1 MDSAATRPFG
11 GSFLTQRTTAAGS
24 TFTPEQL
31 GEDCLA
37 IGRMA
42 DEFWARDIA
51 PSLDALLR
59 HEPGVARGLLRKAAA
74 LGLTSMQIPEAYGGL
89 DLDLPSVMV
98 AIEHLGRDA
107 SYLGWHLGHT
117 SIGMLPLIFY
127 GTEAQKAKYLPLMAS
142 ADMLGAYALT
152 EPQAGSD
159 ALAARTRA
167 DLSPDGRHYVLTGQ
181 KMWITNGGAADL
193 FTVFAK
199 VHGEAFTAFLV
210 ERRFGVTTGAEE
222 HKMGLS
228 GTSTT
233 AVYFDRV
240 PVPVENVLGDIG
252 RGHIIALNIL
262 NVGRLEMGPNM
273 LMGARQVLDT
283 SLRYA
288 SERRAFG
295 TTISTFGA
303 IQHKLADCA
312 VRMFATESATWRVV
326 GLVEA
331 DTRRRHDS
339 GQPRHAAAPEAF
351 EEFAAECSIV
361 KVVSSEMLDAVAD
374 HGVQIHGGYGYHRDY
389 LVERAYRDARINRI
403 FEGSNEINR
412 LIIPGLI
419 ARRAARPGRDLLP
432 RAAATLASVSSL
444 AGHAPA
450 RDDETVVANLHTAA
464 LLLFGAVHQHTGDAL
479 REPQEVVM
487 CLADAIIEAFVAESV
502 HLRACALA
510 GTPAGATASAISQ
523 VHLRDALSRV
533 AQVATTALPALLS
546 ERDARIAL
554 AAVHT
559 LTTADPIDVIAL
571 RRQIA
576 KVTLEAGRSLF

>member
-1 MDSAATRPFG
+1 MASSVSRPFG
-11 GSFLTQRTTAAGS
+11 GSFLTDHAHVGS

-31 GEDCLA
+31 GDECLA
-37 IGRMA
+37 IGRMV
-42 DEFWARDIA
+42 DEFWARDVA

-59 HEPGVARGLLRKAAA
+59 HEPGVARGLLRKAAT
-74 LGLTSMQIPEAYGGL
+74 LGLTSMQIPEAHGGL

-107 SYLGWHLGHT
+107 SYLGWHLGH
-117 SIGMLPLIFY
+117 SGIGMLPLIFY
-127 GTEAQKAKYLPLMAS
+127 GTEAQKAKYLPQMAS

-181 KMWITNGGAADL
+181 KMWITNGGEADL
-193 FTVFAK
+193 FTVFAN
-199 VHGEAFTAFLV
+199 VNGEAFTAFLV
-210 ERRFGVTTGAEE
+210 ERSFGVTTGAEE
-222 HKMGLS
+222 QKMGLS

-288 SERRAFG
+288 LERRAFG

-303 IQHKLADCA
+303 IQHKLAECA
-312 VRMFATESATWRVV
+312 VRMFATESATWRVA
-326 GLVEA
+326 GLVDA
-331 DTRRRHDS
+331 HTRHRHDT
-339 GQPRHAAAPEAF
+339 GHPRHVAELEAF

-389 LVERAYRDARINRI
+389 FVERAYRDARINRI

-419 ARRAARPGRDLLP
+419 AKRAARAGRDLLP
-432 RAAATLASVSSL
+432 QAAAMLAHASSL
-444 AGHAPA
+444 ASHPPA
-450 RDDETVVANLHTAA
+450 SDDDTLVANLRAAA
-464 LLLFGAVHQHTGDAL
+464 LLLLGAVHRHAGDAL
-479 REPQEVVM
+479 REPQEAVM

-510 GTPAGATASAISQ
+510 GAPTGATAVALSQ
-523 VHLRDALSRV
+523 VHLRDALPRV
-533 AQVATTALPALLS
+533 AHALTTALPGLLA
-546 ERDARIAL
+546 RDDARTAL
-554 AAVHT
+554 AAARA
-559 LTTADPIDVIAL
+559 LTTAEPLDTMAL

-576 KVTLEAGRSLF
+576 RAALDAGRSIF